1 MGLLIIFGAV
11 LPGASVAYLLW
22 HIVNFFLRPYE
33 TDVGRVVAKSVKPE
47 FVARGR
53 YEYLL
58 TLERQGQQAKVIV
71 SEERC
76 HRTTIGQ
83 EVTFI
88 FQVGRL
94 NGALDAQRVT

>member
-22 HIVNFFLRPYE
+22 QIVNFFLRPFE
-33 TDVGRVVAKSVKPE
+33 TDMGRVVAKSAKPE

-58 TLERQGQQAKVIV
+58 TLERQGQQTKVIV
-71 SEERC
+71 SEARC
-76 HRTTIGQ
+76 HQTVIGQ
-83 EVTFI
+83 EVQFI
-88 FQVGRL
+88 FQVGRF
-94 NGALDAQRVT
+94 NGALDAQRLT